1 LPIGWQVLH
10 IQVCHLLSAHLASK
24 HGDLSGGEDEQLNS
38 NLGTTAGPS
47 HANTEAMMRLLK
59 QLAQSNAQL
68 MQSNTQLTQSHA
80 QLTQS
85 HAQVTQSNT
94 QLTQS
99 NARLV
104 AENASLLEIITVLQR
119 TT

>member
-1 LPIGWQVLH
+1 
-10 IQVCHLLSAHLASK
+10 
-24 HGDLSGGEDEQLNS
+24 LSGGEDEHIDLS
-38 NLGTTAGPS
+38 GTTAGPS
-47 HANTEAMMRLLK
+47 RANTEAMMHLLK

-85 HAQVTQSNT
+85 HTQLMQSMT

-99 NARLV
+99 NARLIT
-104 AENASLLEIITVLQR
+104 ENASLLEIITVLQR
-119 TT
+119 TM